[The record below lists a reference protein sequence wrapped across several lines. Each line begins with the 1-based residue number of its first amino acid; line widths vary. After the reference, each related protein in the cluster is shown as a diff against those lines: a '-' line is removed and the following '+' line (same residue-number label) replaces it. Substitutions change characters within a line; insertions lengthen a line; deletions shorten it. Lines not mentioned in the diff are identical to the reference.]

1 MADLGTVYE
10 RSDSLVTRDLAG
22 EKIIV
27 PVRGKVGDLNS
38 IYTLNTVANDIWGL
52 LDGKRTAAEIAHH
65 LEQEYDVDS
74 ATLSADVCR
83 VLDEL
88 SSEGLVKPKSS

>member
-1 MADLGTVYE
+1 MADLSAVYE

-27 PVRGKVGDLNS
+27 PVRGKVGDLNN
-38 IYTLNTVANDIWGL
+38 IFTLNAVANDIWAL
-52 LDGKRTAAEIAHH
+52 LDGKRTVADIVEK
-65 LEQEYDVDS
+65 LEQEYEVDRP
-74 ATLSADVCR
+74 TLANDVCR

-88 SSEGLVKPKSS
+88 SSEGLVRGKSS